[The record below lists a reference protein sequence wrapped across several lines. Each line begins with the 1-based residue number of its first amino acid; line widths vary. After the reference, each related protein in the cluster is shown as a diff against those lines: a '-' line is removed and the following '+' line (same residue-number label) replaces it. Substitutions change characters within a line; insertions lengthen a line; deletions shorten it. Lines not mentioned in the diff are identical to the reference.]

1 MTEIAKEYASALFEL
16 AQEDHTEAETL
27 QALSA
32 AEEQLR
38 EHPEYRELLASPGIP
53 KKERL
58 QLIGEAFASLP
69 GRVCSFL
76 KLLCGHGYIR
86 ELPHCTEEFAERY
99 RKAQNIAVATV
110 TAAAGLTDEEKER
123 LRRALEKRSGHS
135 VQLECRVDASLLGG
149 VVVEMDGRVLDG
161 SLRHRLHEIKEVME
175 Q

>member
-16 AQEDHTEAETL
+16 AQEDHTEVETL

-69 GRVCSFL
+69 ERVCSFL

-86 ELPHCTEEFAERY
+86 ELPHCTEEFA
-99 RKAQNIAVATV
+99 
-110 TAAAGLTDEEKER
+110 
-123 LRRALEKRSGHS
+123 GHS
-135 VQLECRVDASLLGG
+135 RSAADTACSWSAVWTPPCSEASWSKWTAGC
-149 VVVEMDGRVLDG
+149 
-161 SLRHRLHEIKEVME
+161 STEVCGTGCMK
-175 Q
+175 